1 MTASNDCPHNL
12 AYVTDDEPGYT
23 RQRCGRGFIYKDSS
37 GARITDPSVIDRIK
51 KLVIP
56 PMWKQVW
63 ICPLVNGHIQVT
75 GLDQKG
81 RKQYIYHPQW
91 VAHRQQS
98 KYDKLAQ
105 FGRALPLIRRK
116 VEEHIRL
123 RKWPKERILAMIV
136 MMLDQHYIRIG
147 NKHYEIENETYG
159 LTTLRRKHLTEKNGK
174 LYLSYK
180 AKSGK
185 YRDVQVQSKKLV
197 KLIKQTSEL
206 PGYEVFRYLDESN
219 KSHRLDSHDVNKY
232 LEEISGECFTAKN
245 FRTWGGTVLAINYYE
260 EVLKEVRDNPKLKL
274 ETNLVRKVAE
284 ILGNTVATCREY
296 YIHPKV
302 LEVLTNHQLDQFKPI
317 KLNSVKYKGELSAN
331 EQLALCIIEDGHS
344 RPNAIVRKVK
354 RTVNS

>member
-1 MTASNDCPHNL
+1 MTASNDCPHHL

-23 RQRCGRGFIYKDSS
+23 RQKWGRGFIYRDSR
-37 GARITDPSVIDRIK
+37 GAKITDSEVIERIK
-51 KLVIP
+51 SLVIP
-56 PMWKQVW
+56 PMWKQIW

-75 GLDQKG
+75 GHDQKG

-123 RKWPKERILAMIV
+123 RKWPKEKILAMIV

-147 NKHYEIENETYG
+147 NKHYEVENETYG

-174 LYLSYK
+174 LYLSYR

-185 YRDVQVQSKKLV
+185 YRDVQVQSRKLV

-219 KSHRLDSHDVNKY
+219 KSHRLDSQDVNRY

-245 FRTWGGTVLAINYYE
+245 FRTWGGTVLAINYYHEVLE
-260 EVLKEVRDNPKLKL
+260 EVRVNPKLKL

-302 LEVLTNHQLDQFKPI
+302 LEVLINHKLDQFKNT
-317 KLNSVKYKGELSAN
+317 KLTSVKYKSELSAN
-331 EQLALCIIEDGHS
+331 EQLVLRIIENGSITS
-344 RPNAIVRKVK
+344 RTNINQLRQTEKV
-354 RTVNS
+354 